1 MAPRLRTSFELSESL
16 VRKIDAS
23 RGALTREEFVS
34 LCISNLV
41 QEEKVRVE
49 GERYI
54 TKEEFERYKRRLAD
68 ILLSFLEM
76 LPSWEIDAWNKRK
89 EYEKLKQ
96 QLLIQLD

>member
-1 MAPRLRTSFELSESL
+1 MAPRLRTSLEVSQSL
-16 VRKIDAS
+16 IKKIDAS
-23 RGALTREEFVS
+23 CGALTREEFVS

-54 TKEEFERYKRRLAD
+54 TKEEFERYERRLAD

>member
-23 RGALTREEFVS
+23 CGALTREEFVS

-41 QEEKVRVE
+41 QEEKVPVE
-49 GERYI
+49 REHYI
-54 TKEEFERYKRRLAD
+54 TREEFERYERRLAD

>member
-16 VRKIDAS
+16 VKKIDAS

-41 QEEKVRVE
+41 QEEKVPVE
-49 GERYI
+49 GEHYI
-54 TKEEFERYKRRLAD
+54 TREEFEYYERRLAD